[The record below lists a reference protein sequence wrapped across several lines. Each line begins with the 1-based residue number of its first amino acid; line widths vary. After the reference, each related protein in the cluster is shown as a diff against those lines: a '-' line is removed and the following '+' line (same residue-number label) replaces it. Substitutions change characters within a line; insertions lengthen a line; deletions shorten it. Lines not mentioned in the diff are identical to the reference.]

1 MHRELSLIRKTC
13 VFNGSLIE
21 CRGLISIQLL
31 QAAAC
36 RKLLG
41 GDELA
46 LTSVYR
52 DEVEDIDCGP
62 FLLT

>member
-1 MHRELSLIRKTC
+1 MELFSIR
-13 VFNGSLIE
+13 
-21 CRGLISIQLL
+21 LL

-41 GDELA
+41 RDELKM
-46 LTSVYR
+46 TSVYR